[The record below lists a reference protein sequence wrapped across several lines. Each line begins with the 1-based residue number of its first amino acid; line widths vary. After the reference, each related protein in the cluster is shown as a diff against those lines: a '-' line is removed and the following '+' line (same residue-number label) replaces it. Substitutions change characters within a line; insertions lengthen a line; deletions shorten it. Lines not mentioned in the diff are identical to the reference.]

1 MGKDLFCK
9 NSNAILAVALIA
21 VGVIFC
27 ALRSE
32 FVSVLLSVVGT
43 LVVLL
48 GIFDLIE
55 KRWTIGGVKM
65 AVGIIVI
72 VCGWLLIDVSLLMLG
87 IVLCIYA
94 IYSLISQ
101 ISLFKRAK
109 INDKVFILLYP
120 IVQFVLG
127 ILLIVA
133 RWYMLDA
140 IFIVLG
146 ILLILYGISLFF
158 KRETVK

>member
-9 NSNAILAVALIA
+9 NGNTILAVALIA
-21 VGVIFC
+21 TGVIFC
-27 ALRSE
+27 ALRAE

-48 GIFDLIE
+48 GIFNLIE
-55 KRWTIGGVKM
+55 KHWAIGGVEI

-72 VCGWLLIDVSLLMLG
+72 VCGWLLVDISLLVLG
-87 IVLCIYA
+87 IVLCIYG

-101 ISLFKRAK
+101 ISLFKSANV
-109 INDKVFILLYP
+109 NDKVYILLSP
-120 IVQFVLG
+120 IMYMIFG

-140 IFIVLG
+140 LFIVLG
-146 ILLILYGISLFF
+146 VMSILYGVSLFF
-158 KRETVK
+158 KQNQ

>member
-9 NSNAILAVALIA
+9 NSNAILAVTLIA

-55 KRWTIGGVKM
+55 KHWTMGGVEI

-94 IYSLISQ
+94 VYSLISQ
-101 ISLFKRAK
+101 ISLFKHAK
-109 INDKVFILLYP
+109 TSDKVFILLSP
-120 IVQFVLG
+120 IVRFVLG
-127 ILLIVA
+127 ILLIVS
-133 RWYMLDA
+133 RWYMFDA

-146 ILLILYGISLFF
+146 VMLVLYGISLFF
-158 KRETVK
+158 KCENK